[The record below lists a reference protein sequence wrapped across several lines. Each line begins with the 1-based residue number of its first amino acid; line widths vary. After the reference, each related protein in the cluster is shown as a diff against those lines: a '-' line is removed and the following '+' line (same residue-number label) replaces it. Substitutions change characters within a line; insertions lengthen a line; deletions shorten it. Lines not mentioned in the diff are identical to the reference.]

1 MQRSEVLSRC
11 LCMILVSLAVAVVLV
26 ALLLL
31 LLLLLRCE
39 AGRVVN
45 FRLEYEDLRR

>member
-31 LLLLLRCE
+31 LLLLRCE

>member
-1 MQRSEVLSRC
+1 
-11 LCMILVSLAVAVVLV
+11 MILASLAVAVALL
-26 ALLLL
+26 ALLLSVS
-31 LLLLLRCE
+31 RCG